1 VSVRLPGRAIA
12 TSTHSQRFTVTVS
25 TGGRFAIDLPP
36 GTHQL
41 TGYSPLNAGDRKMR
55 CVAAHPGLRV
65 VHNGAELVDLGDELL
80 QEHAHRNRTESA
92 TWRYAIGQA
101 DSCSVAPALSGGLAH
116 RGLEPIGSPGPT
128 RLARAP
134 RPPLV
139 LWRYGPLS

>member
-92 TWRYAIGQA
+92 TWRYAKPTHVLWLPRCPVGWH
-101 DSCSVAPALSGGLAH
+101 H